1 MNIIGKTVKLRA
13 VEIDDLELLNKW
25 ANDPEIW
32 YMLGGWHFPYSKNN
46 TEKWIKILII
56 MIRKIKYSLLKLK
69 SMD

>member
-46 TEKWIKILII
+46 TETVSYTHLTLPTKA
-56 MIRKIKYSLLKLK
+56 
-69 SMD
+69 

>member
-46 TEKWIKILII
+46 T
-56 MIRKIKYSLLKLK
+56 
-69 SMD
+69 